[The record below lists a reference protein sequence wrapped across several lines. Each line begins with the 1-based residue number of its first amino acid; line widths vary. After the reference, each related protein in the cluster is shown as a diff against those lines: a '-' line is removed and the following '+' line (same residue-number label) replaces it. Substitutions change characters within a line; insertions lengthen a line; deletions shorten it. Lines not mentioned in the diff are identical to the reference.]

1 MLAAIRAAWL
11 AALALVVVVLG
22 LWAQTQL
29 PAKAATVA
37 MEEVLLLTVR
47 KLSERVAVAAGP
59 IAVLL
64 ARAAQEVAATDTSTV
79 VRRQPQVAQLTLA
92 AVVELVLALEQ
103 MLPDPAAA
111 AS

>member
-1 MLAAIRAAWL
+1 VV
-11 AALALVVVVLG
+11 VVVVLG

-37 MEEVLLLTVR
+37 LEEVLLSTAR
-47 KLSERVAVAAGP
+47 ERTERVAVAAGP

-64 ARAAQEVAATDTSTV
+64 ARAAQEVAAMDTSTV

-103 MLPDPAAA
+103 MLPDQAAA
-111 AS
+111 VS